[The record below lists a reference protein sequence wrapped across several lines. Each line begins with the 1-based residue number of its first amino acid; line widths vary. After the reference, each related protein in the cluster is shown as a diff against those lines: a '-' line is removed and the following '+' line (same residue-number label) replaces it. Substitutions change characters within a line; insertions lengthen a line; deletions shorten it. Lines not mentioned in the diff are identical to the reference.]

1 MLQCNV
7 LFKIT
12 WGSRKFLNPIW
23 ATGCFTSAHQLTGF
37 NRLLRHDKSWIS
49 TGLVCPGAV
58 RWSVV
63 IPEIRSDSD
72 PSQAVTHKNT
82 FPSVLLRLLKTE
94 GPFGDANPTQIKFC
108 LISTIIHFWL
118 LILSFRRNR
127 SMRGGCR
134 ETFDSFSSTPK
145 KKKVNLGMFPFS
157 HWSCLISFS
166 CWKQNTAAVT
176 NFSVL
181 PIQSCAFW

>member
-118 LILSFRRNR
+118 LILLIQEKQKHEGRLQGNVWFVQQH
-127 SMRGGCR
+127 
-134 ETFDSFSSTPK
+134 TQK
-145 KKKVNLGMFPFS
+145 KKS
-157 HWSCLISFS
+157 WRC
-166 CWKQNTAAVT
+166 
-176 NFSVL
+176 
-181 PIQSCAFW
+181 